1 MLIDA
6 HGSSERACIKRGGS
20 PIYMYTIDFYEYH
33 AQTVPYCAGTRLGI
47 IEWARVLYSINLRTV
62 CIYKTK
68 FSVEIY
74 ITINNGTFARPE
86 ESNAIISEPPLNS
99 RGPNIIPQGL
109 KASG

>member
-1 MLIDA
+1 MA
-6 HGSSERACIKRGGS
+6 RPNARASREAVLLYICILS
-20 PIYMYTIDFYEYH
+20 IFTSIN
-33 AQTVPYCAGTRLGI
+33 AQTVPYCAGTRLGV
-47 IEWARVLYSINLRTV
+47 IEWARVLYSINLPTV

-68 FSVEIY
+68 LSVEIY